1 MAGCVRMA
9 TGLRVRSASRYSAG
23 PVAHSADDRVICV
36 IGAGYVGL
44 VTAAGLAEAGRE
56 VRVVEIDPGR
66 RAAVAAGRS
75 PIHEPGLD
83 GLLAESVGAGRLRAV
98 AGMEAGVE
106 GAGIVVIAV
115 GTPPTPEGEAD
126 LSQVH
131 AAVDE
136 AVRHAAPGTVVAM
149 KSTVPPGTTRS
160 LARRSRREDVAFVM
174 FPEFLREGS
183 ALEDVRHPSRVVV
196 GGEDPEAVRR
206 VAALADGVDAERVLC
221 DSVSAELIKYG
232 SNAFLA
238 TKISFINEMAQLCE
252 LTGGD
257 IGSVA
262 TGMGL
267 DPRIGR
273 SFLNAGLGW
282 GGSCFPKDVR
292 ALETSAGYHGQS
304 FWLLKAAIEVNSQQ
318 RRRFTGKLIRGLGGV
333 VEGRRI
339 AILGLAFKPFT
350 DDLRQA
356 PAIDV
361 IRHLEDLGAEVVA
374 TDPVA
379 LDGARPLL
387 QRTRLVVDGY
397 EAVAGA
403 DAVGLVT
410 EWPEYRGLDW
420 ARVLELMRGRLVVDG
435 RNCLDG
441 EAIVRLGGIYASM
454 GRRPLGGPASAAGAA
469 EPSLSAEG
477 IPSLTLG

>member
-1 MAGCVRMA
+1 MAA
-9 TGLRVRSASRYSAG
+9 E
-23 PVAHSADDRVICV
+23 ADDRVICV

-44 VTAAGLAEAGRE
+44 VTAAGLAETGRN
-56 VRVVEIDPGR
+56 VRVVEINPEQ
-66 RAAVAAGRS
+66 RAAVAEGRS

-83 GLLAESVGAGRLRAV
+83 ELLSAVVSSGRLRAV
-98 AGMEAGVE
+98 EAMSEGVT
-106 GAGIVVIAV
+106 GAGIVIVAV

-126 LSQVH
+126 LSQVRQ
-131 AAVDE
+131 AVDE
-136 AVRHAAPGTVVAM
+136 ALIHAAAGSVVAI

-160 LARRSRREDVAFVM
+160 LGRVSRRDDVSFVM

-183 ALEDVRHPSRVVV
+183 ALEDLRHPSRVVV
-196 GGEDPEAVRR
+196 GGDDPAAVRR
-206 VAALADGVDAERVLC
+206 VASLLGGPDTPRLLC

-252 LTGGD
+252 LTGAD
-257 IGSVA
+257 IEKVA
-262 TGMGL
+262 DGMGL

-273 SFLNAGLGW
+273 SFLSAGLGW

-318 RRRFTGKLIRGLGGV
+318 RRRFAGKLLHGLGGSL
-333 VEGRRI
+333 EGRRL

-350 DDLRQA
+350 DDMRQA

-361 IRHLEDLGAEVVA
+361 IRQLEDLGAAVVA

-379 LDGARPLL
+379 MDRARPLL
-387 QRTRLVVDGY
+387 QRTTLVDDPY
-397 EAVAGA
+397 EAVTGA

-410 EWPEYRGLDW
+410 EWPEYRALDW
-420 ARVLELMRGRLVVDG
+420 GRVLRLMRGRLVVDG

-441 EAIVRLGGIYASM
+441 AAISACGGTYVSM
-454 GRRPLGGPASAAGAA
+454 GRRPRATPATPAGPSADAVSGALPPLPLG
-469 EPSLSAEG
+469 
-477 IPSLTLG
+477 

>member
-1 MAGCVRMA
+1 MA
-9 TGLRVRSASRYSAG
+9 S
-23 PVAHSADDRVICV
+23 PADDRVICV

-44 VTAAGLAEAGRE
+44 VTAAGVAEMGRE
-56 VRVVEIDPGR
+56 VRVVEVDAER

-83 GLLAESVGAGRLRAV
+83 ELLSAVVGSGALRAAETMGEGV
-98 AGMEAGVE
+98 A
-106 GAGIVVIAV
+106 GAGIIIVAV

-126 LSQVH
+126 LSQVRQ
-131 AAVDE
+131 AVDE
-136 AVRHAAPGTVVAM
+136 AVRHAAPGAVVAI
-149 KSTVPPGTTRS
+149 KSTVPPGTTRA
-160 LARRSRREDVAFVM
+160 LARASGRDDVAFVM

-183 ALEDVRHPSRVVV
+183 ALEDLRNPSRVVV
-196 GGEDPEAVRR
+196 GGEDAAAIGR
-206 VAALADGVDAERVLC
+206 VAALLGGPDTTRLLC

-252 LTGGD
+252 LTGAD
-257 IGSVA
+257 IQKVA
-262 TGMGL
+262 DGMGL

-273 SFLNAGLGW
+273 SFLSAGLGW

-318 RRRFTGKLIRGLGGV
+318 RRRFAGKLLQGLGGSL
-333 VEGRRI
+333 EGRRV

-350 DDLRQA
+350 DDMRQA
-356 PAIDV
+356 PAVDV
-361 IRHLEDLGAEVVA
+361 IHQLEDLGAEIVA

-379 LDGARPLL
+379 VDRARPLL
-387 QRTRLVVDGY
+387 AQTSLVDDPY
-397 EAVAGA
+397 QAVTGA

-410 EWPEYRGLDW
+410 EWPEYRELDW
-420 ARVLELMRGRLVVDG
+420 GRVLGLMRGRLVVDG

-441 EAIVRLGGIYASM
+441 DAISAGGGIYMSI
-454 GRRPLGGPASAAGAA
+454 GRRPRGLPPAAPGAHAEVPPLPLG
-469 EPSLSAEG
+469 
-477 IPSLTLG
+477 

>member
-1 MAGCVRMA
+1 M
-9 TGLRVRSASRYSAG
+9 T
-23 PVAHSADDRVICV
+23 PEADDRVVCV

-44 VTAAGLAEAGRE
+44 VTAAGLAERGRE
-56 VRVVEIDPGR
+56 VRVVEVDPER

-83 GLLAESVGAGRLRAV
+83 GLLGVVVGSGRLRAV
-98 AGMEAGVE
+98 ETMSEGVAGAGVV
-106 GAGIVVIAV
+106 IVAV
-115 GTPPTPEGEAD
+115 GTPPTPEGAAD
-126 LSQVH
+126 LSQVLQ
-131 AAVDE
+131 AVDE
-136 AVRHAAPGTVVAM
+136 AVHHAAPGAVVAI
-149 KSTVPPGTTRS
+149 KSTVPPGTTRA
-160 LARRSRREDVAFVM
+160 LTRDSRRDDITFVM

-183 ALEDVRHPSRVVV
+183 ALEDLRNPSRVVV
-196 GGEDPEAVRR
+196 GGEDGAAVQR
-206 VAALADGVDAERVLC
+206 VAALLGGPDTPRLLC

-252 LTGGD
+252 LTGAD
-257 IGSVA
+257 IEKVA
-262 TGMGL
+262 DGMGL

-273 SFLNAGLGW
+273 SFLSAGLGW

-318 RRRFTGKLIRGLGGV
+318 RRRFTAKFLHGLGGSL
-333 VEGRRI
+333 EGRRV

-350 DDLRQA
+350 DDMRQA
-356 PAIDV
+356 PALEV
-361 IRHLEDLGAEVVA
+361 VRQLEDLGAVVVA

-379 LDGARPLL
+379 LDRARPLL
-387 QRTRLVVDGY
+387 PRTTLVADPY
-397 EAVAGA
+397 EAVTGA

-410 EWPEYRGLDW
+410 EWPAYRELDW
-420 ARVLELMRGRLVVDG
+420 GRVIGLMGGRLVVDG

-441 EAIVRLGGIYASM
+441 RAITGGGGIYVSM
-454 GRRPLGGPASAAGAA
+454 GRRTRGLPPQAPGAT
-469 EPSLSAEG
+469 AEG
-477 IPSLTLG
+477 ISFGAVPPLPLG